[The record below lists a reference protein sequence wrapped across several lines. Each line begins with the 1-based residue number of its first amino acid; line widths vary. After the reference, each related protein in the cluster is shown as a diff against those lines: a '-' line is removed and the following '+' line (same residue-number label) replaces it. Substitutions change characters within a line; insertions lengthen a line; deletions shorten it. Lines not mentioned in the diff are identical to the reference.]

1 MRQDLLELQF
11 KRAVARQQVIQVA
24 VKKAVAAVTPP
35 PAERPRPLLAPPLQ
49 GDLSLEIRLR
59 DFAGKGLK
67 PSVLFHD
74 YPRKRHSVPMS
85 MAEHRRARTLTPKVA
100 RLDNDTM
107 QVVIE
112 VAADG
117 VYEFRAVTE
126 GGQNPEAECVLTV
139 TDGGKKKHVS
149 STRRRRL
156 DNASIVRIL
165 MPEGLLWDD
174 DSSFSGNMEDADSV
188 TKYNAE
194 TGLVWK
200 VYK

>member
-1 MRQDLLELQF
+1 
-11 KRAVARQQVIQVA
+11 
-24 VKKAVAAVTPP
+24 
-35 PAERPRPLLAPPLQ
+35 
-49 GDLSLEIRLR
+49 
-59 DFAGKGLK
+59 
-67 PSVLFHD
+67 
-74 YPRKRHSVPMS
+74 MS

-139 TDGGKKKHVS
+139 MDGGKKKHVS
-149 STRRRRL
+149 STKRRRL
-156 DNASIVRIL
+156 DNTSIVRIL